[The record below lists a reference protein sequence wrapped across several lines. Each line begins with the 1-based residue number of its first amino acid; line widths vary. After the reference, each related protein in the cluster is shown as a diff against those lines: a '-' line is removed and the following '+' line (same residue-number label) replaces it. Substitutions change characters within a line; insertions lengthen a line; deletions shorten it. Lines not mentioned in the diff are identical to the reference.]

1 MRLVQITIPSGKR
14 ETLLSTLEDEGID
27 YVVADETSGREFSG
41 IAYIPLPTNAVEPV
55 LDSLRDAGLDDD
67 SFTVVL
73 DANTVVSRRFEQLEE
88 EYAEEEDEDRIARE
102 ELVAA
107 ASDLAPPMRTYVI
120 MTIVSALVAT
130 AGLLLN
136 SAAVVVGSMV
146 IAPFVGPAMATSVG
160 TIVNDDEL
168 FSRGVRL
175 QILGLVLAIG
185 AAFVFAFV
193 VRYIHLVPPLEDVT
207 SITEISE
214 RVAPDFLSLVIA
226 IGAGIAGIVSL
237 TTGVSAALV
246 GVMIAVAL
254 IPPAATVGIGLAW
267 GQPLVSLTASVLV
280 LVNVLSIN
288 LSALVVLWYKGYR
301 PEQWF
306 WKEDARR
313 DTVKRGATLAI
324 AIAVLSLFLVGVT
337 YDTFQTATTEEQ
349 IRADV
354 DESIEAFD
362 GDQSLQRLDV
372 QIVYPSSVPF
382 QNPERVV
389 VRVGIEPGESATGL
403 ASAISDRVEETTGRP
418 VEVEVQY
425 LDTERAGAET
435 QTET

>member
-14 ETLLSTLEDEGID
+14 ETLLSTLDDEGID

-41 IAYIPLPTNAVEPV
+41 IAYIPLPTNAVEPI
-55 LDSLRDAGLDDD
+55 LESLRDAGLDDD

-88 EYAEEEDEDRIARE
+88 EYAEEEDEDRIARD

-107 ASDLAPPMRTYVI
+107 ASDLSPPIRTYVI

-160 TIVNDDEL
+160 TIVNDDEM
-168 FSRGVRL
+168 FSRGLRL
-175 QILGLVLAIG
+175 QVLGLVLAIS
-185 AAFVFAFV
+185 AAFAFAFV
-193 VRYIHLVPPLEDVT
+193 VQYIHLVPPLEDVT

-267 GQPLVSLTASVLV
+267 GQPLVSLTAGVLV

-288 LSALVVLWYKGYR
+288 FSALIVLWYKGYR
-301 PEQWF
+301 PEHWF
-306 WKEDARR
+306 WQEDARR

-324 AIAVLSLFLVGVT
+324 AIAVLSTFLVGVT
-337 YDTFQTATTEEQ
+337 YDSFQTATTEEQ

-425 LDTERAGAET
+425 LDTERVGTET